1 MRTLDDIK
9 YEIAFIEQEI
19 VNGDFPY
26 LKQDELQ
33 TWLVALRWTL
43 KESERWVSQC
53 VRGAETFTK
62 LRRGADRMIA

>member
-43 KESERWVSQC
+43 KESER
-53 VRGAETFTK
+53 
-62 LRRGADRMIA
+62 

>member
-26 LKQDELQ
+26 LEQDELQ

-43 KESERWVSQC
+43 KESERWKQLKTILEVPSATA
-53 VRGAETFTK
+53 R
-62 LRRGADRMIA
+62 LL

>member
-1 MRTLDDIK
+1 MKTLDDIK
-9 YEIAFIEQEI
+9 YEISFIEQEI

-43 KESERWVSQC
+43 KESER
-53 VRGAETFTK
+53 
-62 LRRGADRMIA
+62 